1 MGPIRGVLFDFS
13 DTLFW
18 RDGGARAQVLA
29 RRLGAVVPQSA
40 LDKSWVA
47 AKSASVTPA
56 ELALRRDCSAESH
69 RRCWTALLRP
79 FDAHCAGL
87 AEAIYA
93 DQPNPQGWHAYNDTV
108 LVLRSL
114 ADRSMPVAVVSDIGW
129 DLRPI
134 FEHHGVADCVQA
146 WVLSYEHGTEKP
158 DPALFLAACASLGIE
173 PSAALMVGD
182 SVSKDGGA
190 VTAGLR
196 ALVLPGWS
204 GVGERGLR
212 SVLDLAR

>member
-1 MGPIRGVLFDFS
+1 MGPLGGVLLDFS

-18 RDGGARAQVLA
+18 RDGGARAVELA
-29 RRLGAVVPQSA
+29 KQLGVEVARSA
-40 LDKSWVA
+40 LDESWAA

-56 ELALRRDCSAESH
+56 ELARRRDCSADAH
-69 RRCWTALLRP
+69 RECWTALLRP

-87 AEAIYA
+87 AEAVYA
-93 DQPNPQGWHAYNDTV
+93 DQPNPEGWHAYDDTV
-108 LVLRSL
+108 ILLRAL
-114 ADRSMPVAVVSDIGW
+114 ADRSVPVAVVSDIGW

-134 FEHHGVADCVQA
+134 FEHYGVADCVNA
-146 WVLSYEHGTEKP
+146 WVLSFEHGTEKP

-190 VTAGLR
+190 AAAGLR
-196 ALVLPGWS
+196 ALVLPTWS

-212 SVLDLAR
+212 SVLDLIR